1 MGLYRQENVF
11 DKTGGGEAVASDDGF
26 PDSLCWNCRRRMWAC
41 LCQHPRIIPDGC
53 VIIEKPNPDGEPFLL
68 VVECAL
74 RWPDEED
81 EDETDE
87 MEGAFDD
94 ECEGVE

>member
-1 MGLYRQENVF
+1 M
-11 DKTGGGEAVASDDGF
+11 
-26 PDSLCWNCRRRMWAC
+26 
-41 LCQHPRIIPDGC
+41 
-53 VIIEKPNPDGEPFLL
+53 IIEKPNPDGEPFLL